1 MSALSIQVPF
11 PVFQDRDGQPLD
23 NGYVWIGTAN
33 LNPITNPVVAYYD
46 AVLTIPAVQPLRTLN
61 GYISRAGTPAQI
73 YVDGVNFS
81 ILVQDSKGSMVYN
94 FPDGTGISPDSC
106 GIVYDPP
113 FTGSVPTTVCVK
125 LAETISA
132 KDFGA
137 IGDGVTDNFT
147 AFQNAVNSL
156 VLTGG
161 VIHVS
166 GGPNNNQYL
175 FKTQNGIQ
183 NPSIQIGSNIHIV
196 MDDDVYLLSEGGV
209 ASGVNGYNETGSMQ
223 KALFVN
229 STPSTGNENISIT
242 GGTIKCT
249 AASAIGQTHI
259 AFQNVKNVRVQN
271 ITLLDT
277 WSACRMQFSY
287 CMDVLVSNVNIAF
300 ENMHLAPFSFEDGIR
315 VGSGCFKVA
324 IANCNIYSGDDCI
337 AINNETSE
345 TQNMLTSVTP
355 FTYSINGANIQEV
368 VITNVTLKN
377 EAGNALRIYKGPG
390 LSTGTT
396 SRVVMSNFTGRP
408 KHATT
413 NWSTAISLFDNS
425 GITTDGISSI
435 TISNF
440 NLDCSFLGTSGTG
453 SPSAISIETTG
464 VDISIS
470 NGSLGGVSVPY
481 GIGLG
486 ARTTLDNVSIS
497 ACVNDA
503 IFITSDNS
511 VVSNCYIENSGVFG
525 IHIGATATNTM
536 LIGNRI
542 FNTTSSAIREESGAA
557 FTTAIGNDV
566 SFSPAC
572 SIAANATSIYQNN
585 TGLNPGGTTAVSGTS
600 SPQTITAGY
609 STEVITIF
617 GGTVSNIAVNGV
629 NTGATSGSFTLGPN
643 KAVVVTYSSGP
654 TMTRTVL

>member
-1 MSALSIQVPF
+1 MSLTKVSYSMITGA
-11 PVFQDRDGQPLD
+11 
-23 NGYVWIGTAN
+23 TAN
-33 LNPITNPVVAYYD
+33 
-46 AVLTIPAVQPLRTLN
+46 VL
-61 GYISRAGTPAQI
+61 
-73 YVDGVNFS
+73 
-81 ILVQDSKGSMVYN
+81 
-94 FPDGTGISPDSC
+94 
-106 GIVYDPP
+106 
-113 FTGSVPTTVCVK
+113 
-125 LAETISA
+125 
-132 KDFGA
+132 DFGA
-137 IGDGVTDNFT
+137 VADGTTDAT
-147 AFQNAVNSL
+147 AAFIAAVSS
-156 VLTGG
+156 VS
-161 VIHVS
+161 S
-166 GGPNNNQYL
+166 GGTVYVPKGSFY
-175 FKTQNGIQ
+175 FATQTGA
-183 NPSIQIGSNIHIV
+183 NPSIALPSNVHIL
-196 MDDDVYLLSEGGV
+196 MDASAVLITAGGV
-209 ASGVNGYNETGSMQ
+209 ASGVNGYNQTGSTQ

-259 AFQNVKNVRVQN
+259 AFQNVKNVRVQS
-271 ITLLDT
+271 ITLLDS

-300 ENMHLAPFSFEDGIR
+300 ANMHAAPFSFEDGIR

-345 TQNMLTSVTP
+345 TQNTLTSVTP

-413 NWSTAISLFDNS
+413 DWGTAISLYDNS
-425 GITTDGISSI
+425 GITTNGVSSV
-435 TISNF
+435 TISDF
-440 NLDCSFLGTSGTG
+440 ILDCSFLGTSGTG
-453 SPSAISIETTG
+453 NPAALSIETAG

-470 NGSLGGVSVPY
+470 NGALEGVSVSY
-481 GIGLG
+481 GIILG
-486 ARTTLDNVSIS
+486 ARTTVDNVAVGS
-497 ACVNDA
+497 CVNDA
-503 IFITSDNS
+503 IYVSSDNS
-511 VVSNCYIENSGVFG
+511 VISNCYIENSGVYG
-525 IHIGATATNTM
+525 IHIAATASNTM

-542 FNTTSSAIREESGAA
+542 FNTTSSAIKEDSGAA
-557 FTTAIGNDV
+557 YTTAIGNDV

-572 SIAANATSIYQNN
+572 SIAANVNSIYQNN
-585 TGLNPGGTTAVSGTS
+585 TGLNPGGTTAVGTTS

-617 GGTVSNIAVNGV
+617 GGTVSNIAVNSV